1 MKKQIIL
8 SCIVL
13 ASFLSTNQTQAQE
26 PYLGNI
32 VMFAGTFAPR
42 GWAFC
47 EGQLLPINQ
56 NQALFSI
63 LGTTYGGD
71 GRTTFALPDLRGRAP
86 VSAGNGPGLSD
97 RRLGARFGVETVTL
111 NTTQIPQHNHT
122 ASTTAQIAV
131 STDADT
137 ELNANGNVLA
147 NHLNAFNSSATP
159 GASLAGASSTIVVA
173 NAGGSQSHNNMQ
185 PSVAIHYIIALQ
197 GLFPSR
203 N

>member
-63 LGTTYGGD
+63 LGTTKI
-71 GRTTFALPDLRGRAP
+71 
-86 VSAGNGPGLSD
+86 
-97 RRLGARFGVETVTL
+97 E
-111 NTTQIPQHNHT
+111 
-122 ASTTAQIAV
+122 
-131 STDADT
+131 
-137 ELNANGNVLA
+137 
-147 NHLNAFNSSATP
+147 
-159 GASLAGASSTIVVA
+159 
-173 NAGGSQSHNNMQ
+173 
-185 PSVAIHYIIALQ
+185 
-197 GLFPSR
+197 
-203 N
+203 